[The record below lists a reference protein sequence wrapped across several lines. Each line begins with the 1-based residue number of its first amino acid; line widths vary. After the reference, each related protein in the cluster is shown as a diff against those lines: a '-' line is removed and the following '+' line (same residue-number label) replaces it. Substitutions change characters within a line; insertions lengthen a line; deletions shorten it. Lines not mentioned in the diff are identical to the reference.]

1 MNFIEA
7 VRLAK
12 RNKKIR
18 KVGWDE
24 DEYITVNGCKLMW
37 APDDTNISSEYTI
50 DMNSLLQD
58 WEIYEEKPKTYS
70 FEVALLAF
78 KEGKTI
84 SRSSYPWQYS
94 KIRLKNLGNV
104 TFRYEDIIAT
114 DWVIE

>member
-7 VRLAK
+7 LKLAQ
-12 RNKKIR
+12 RGKKIR

-24 DEYITVNGCKLMW
+24 DEYITVNGCKLIW

-58 WEIYEEKPKTYS
+58 WEIYEEKPKYS
-70 FEVALLAF
+70 FQEALKAF
-78 KEGKTI
+78 NEGKNI
-84 SRSSYPWQYS
+84 RSSDRTYWVSRRHDYEYEE
-94 KIRLKNLGNV
+94 
-104 TFRYEDIIAT
+104 TFTLRDVNAT